1 MIDNRNKRQLYCD
14 RAYWNERKR
23 ERVRQKEREKCSK
36 TAQVNWHDLN
46 GKFCSNWKLLKY
58 LVFIKAYHAKQNP
71 KEKGKK
77 VTILES

>member
-1 MIDNRNKRQLYCD
+1 MINNRNKRQLYCD
-14 RAYWNERKR
+14 RAYWNKKER
-23 ERVRQKEREKCSK
+23 EREKCFK

-71 KEKGKK
+71 KEKEKK